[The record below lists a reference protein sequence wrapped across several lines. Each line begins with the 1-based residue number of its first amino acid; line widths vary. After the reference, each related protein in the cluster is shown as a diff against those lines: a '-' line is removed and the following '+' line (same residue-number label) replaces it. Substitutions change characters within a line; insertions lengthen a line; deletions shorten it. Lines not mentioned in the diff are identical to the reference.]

1 MMVGY
6 RLWQLWRAL
15 TGRIQPDEQEFVQAL
30 LTPVEQ
36 RLFAQLPAYDQRHA
50 LDIVMLL
57 RAHVPAVSDDM
68 YVLALLH
75 DIGKVSD
82 DGRPLGLVWYGI
94 AVVCQQVPPMY
105 RWLTQWLEPMHRHAH
120 HEQRSGTMARRAGV
134 RPTVCAL
141 LVELADAADT
151 PAIRL
156 FQWAD
161 DQC

>member
-1 MMVGY
+1 MVQY

-15 TGRIQPDEQEFVQAL
+15 TGQIQPDEHMFVQAL

-36 RLFAQLPAYDQRHA
+36 RLFWQLPRYDQRHA
-50 LDIVMLL
+50 LDIVTLL
-57 RAHVPAVSDDM
+57 RAQESTVSDDM

-82 DGRPLGLVWYGI
+82 TGRPLGLLWYGI
-94 AVVCQQVPPMY
+94 AVVCRQVPLMY
-105 RWLTQWLEPMHRHAH
+105 EWLTSWIEPLYRHAH
-120 HEQRSGTMARRAGV
+120 HEQRSVTIAQQAGV
-134 RPTVCAL
+134 RSTVCDLLAAL
-141 LVELADAADT
+141 ATSADT
-151 PAIRL
+151 AEIRL

>member
-1 MMVGY
+1 MVRY

-15 TGRIQPDEQEFVQAL
+15 TGRVQPDEQAFVQAL

-36 RLFAQLPAYDQRHA
+36 RLFVQLPRYDQRHA
-50 LDIVMLL
+50 LDIVALL
-57 RAHVPAVSDDM
+57 RTQIPAVPEEL

-82 DGRPLGLVWYGI
+82 DGRPLGLLWYGV
-94 AVVCQQVPPMY
+94 AVVSRRIPVLY
-105 RWLTQWLEPMHRHAH
+105 DWLTTWLEPLQRHAQ
-120 HEQRSGTMARRAGV
+120 HEQRSGTMARQAGV

-141 LVELADAADT
+141 LSDLAAGVDT
-151 PAIRL
+151 PALRL

>member
-1 MMVGY
+1 MVRY

-15 TGRIQPDEQEFVQAL
+15 TGRIQPSERVFVQAL

-36 RLFAQLPAYDQRHA
+36 RLFAQLPYYDQRHA
-50 LDIVMLL
+50 LDIVAVL
-57 RAHVPAVSDDM
+57 RTQSPPVHDDM

-82 DGRPLGLVWYGI
+82 DGRPLGLLWYGV
-94 AVVCQQVPPMY
+94 AVICRRVPALY
-105 RWLTQWLEPMHRHAH
+105 QWLTNWLEPMRRHAH
-120 HEQRSGTMARRAGV
+120 HEQRSVTIAQHAGV
-134 RPTVCAL
+134 RPTVCVLLTAL
-141 LVELADAADT
+141 AESADT
-151 PAIRL
+151 PDIRL

>member
-1 MMVGY
+1 MVQY

-15 TGRIQPDEQEFVQAL
+15 TGRVQPGEQAFVRAL

-36 RLFAQLPAYDQRHA
+36 RLFVQLPRYDQRHA
-50 LDIVMLL
+50 LDIVAVL
-57 RAHVPAVSDDM
+57 RTHVPAVPDEM

-82 DGRPLGLVWYGI
+82 YGRPLGLLWYGI
-94 AVVCQQVPPMY
+94 AVVTRRIPPVH
-105 RWLTQWLEPMHRHAH
+105 RWLTTWLEPMRRHAQ
-120 HEQRSGTMARRAGV
+120 HEQRSVTMAQQAGV
-134 RPTVCAL
+134 RPAVCAL
-141 LVELADAADT
+141 LVDLARAADT
-151 PAIRL
+151 PEIRL

>member
-1 MMVGY
+1 MVRY

-15 TGRIQPDEQEFVQAL
+15 TGQIQPDEHMFVQAL

-36 RLFAQLPAYDQRHA
+36 RLFVQLPRYDQRHA
-50 LDIVMLL
+50 LDIVAVL
-57 RAHVPAVSDDM
+57 RAHDPVVADDL

-82 DGRPLGLVWYGI
+82 TGRPLGLLWYGV
-94 AVVCQQVPPMY
+94 AVVARQVPLVY
-105 RWLTQWLEPMHRHAH
+105 DWLTTWLEPMHRHAH
-120 HEQRSGTMARRAGV
+120 HEQRSVTIAQQAGV
-134 RPTVCAL
+134 RPAVCAL
-141 LVELADAADT
+141 LVALAAGADT
-151 PAIRL
+151 AEIRL

>member
-1 MMVGY
+1 MLRY

-15 TGRIQPDEQEFVQAL
+15 TGHVQPDERAFVEAL

-36 RLFAQLPAYDQRHA
+36 RLFGQLPRYDQRHA
-50 LDIVMLL
+50 LDIVTVL
-57 RAHVPAVSDDM
+57 RQHVPAVSDDL

-82 DGRPLGLVWYGI
+82 TGRPLGLMWYGV
-94 AVVCQQVPPMY
+94 AVVSRRVMPIY
-105 RWLTQWLEPMHRHAH
+105 RWLTTWLEPMHRHAH
-120 HEQRSGTMARRAGV
+120 HERRSVTIAERVGV
-134 RPTVCAL
+134 RPAVCML
-141 LVELADAADT
+141 LAALADGNDT
-151 PAIRL
+151 AEIRL

>member
-1 MMVGY
+1 MVRY

-15 TGRIQPDEQEFVQAL
+15 TGQIQPDEYMFVQAL

-36 RLFAQLPAYDQRHA
+36 RLFVQLPRYDQRHA
-50 LDIVMLL
+50 LDIVTVL
-57 RAHVPAVSDDM
+57 RAHEPAVADDL

-82 DGRPLGLVWYGI
+82 HGRPLGLLWYGI
-94 AVVCQQVPPMY
+94 AVVSRRIPPVY
-105 RWLTQWLEPMHRHAH
+105 AWLTTWLEPMYRHAH
-120 HEQRSGTMARRAGV
+120 HEQRSVTIAQQAGV
-134 RPTVCAL
+134 RPAVCAL
-141 LVELADAADT
+141 LVALAAGADT
-151 PAIRL
+151 AEIRL

>member
-1 MMVGY
+1 MVQY

-15 TGRIQPDEQEFVQAL
+15 TGRIQPDESEFVQAL

-36 RLFAQLPAYDQRHA
+36 RLFAQLPGYDQRHA
-50 LDIVMLL
+50 LDIVAVL
-57 RAHVPAVSDDM
+57 RKHVPAVSDDM

-82 DGRPLGLVWYGI
+82 NGRPLGLLWYGV
-94 AVVCQQVPPMY
+94 AVVCRRVPRIY
-105 RWLTQWLEPMHRHAH
+105 RWLTTWLEPMHRHAQ
-120 HEQRSGTMARRAGV
+120 HEQRSVTIAQQVGV
-134 RPTVCAL
+134 RPVVCAL
-141 LVELADAADT
+141 LGDLANAADT
-151 PAIRL
+151 PEIRL